1 MQNCCVSFRKI
12 RKEFYY
18 DVLDTQFLQG
28 LSEKLDDNA
37 KEKMRDEYLNNKSK
51 HLVCNTFD
59 GLFEGEFRGGKM
71 LPCQVIVM
79 MIKEEILLIKMM

>member
-18 DVLDTQFLQG
+18 DVLDLQG

-71 LPCQVIVM
+71 LLCQVIVM
-79 MIKEEILLIKMM
+79 MIKEEVLLIKMM